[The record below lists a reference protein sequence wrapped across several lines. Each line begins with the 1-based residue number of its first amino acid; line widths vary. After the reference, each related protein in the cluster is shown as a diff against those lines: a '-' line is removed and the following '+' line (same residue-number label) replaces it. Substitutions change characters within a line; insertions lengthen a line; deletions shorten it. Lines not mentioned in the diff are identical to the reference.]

1 MKPGRP
7 GVCPKCGR
15 PVRVVTLPDGREVRL
30 EQDPQRRVVRT
41 ADGVWDLGDAYQLH
55 DSVCAYR
62 GPRK

>member
-15 PVRVVTLPDGREVRL
+15 PVRVVTLPDGREGRL

-41 ADGVWDLGDAYQLH
+41 ADAYQLH